1 MSALCNERWIVL
13 TMTRRLAIATLLT
26 VTAAVG
32 AAAQRQQPAR
42 LIVVNYTG
50 AVITI
55 SAIVNGTAQGRA
67 RVTPGASLP
76 IVPVSNGDRFQASPG
91 GQSPDHVVRLTYDQ
105 AYGGLQDTWT
115 VK

>member
-1 MSALCNERWIVL
+1 
-13 TMTRRLAIATLLT
+13 MTRRLAIVTLLT

-67 RVTPGASLP
+67 RVTPGVSLP
-76 IVPVSNGDRFQASPG
+76 IVPSDRRLVPGVTGGPIAGPRGQA
-91 GQSPDHVVRLTYDQ
+91 HL
-105 AYGGLQDTWT
+105 
-115 VK
+115 